1 MKKNIWTES
10 KKLNELFTKE
20 ELDFINWVVNDHLAK
35 ALIIKPITEWAT
47 IYLDFDWEATV
58 SDWYPISSWDSI
70 SFEKWNLSRVQIC
83 SDTADTD
90 IRILFV

>member
-1 MKKNIWTES
+1 MKKIIWTES
-10 KKLNELFTKE
+10 QKLSELFTKQ

-35 ALIIKPITEWAT
+35 ALIIKPVTEWST

-58 SDWYPISSWDSI
+58 SDWYPIASWDSI